1 MSTCPVQLVLLLQ
14 LVLLVQLVL
23 FTSRTILLPLL
34 LVLLQLHVSVLEI
47 SPSMT
52 IDHRRCVVG
61 SSISVAVYTSNFE
74 GWCIYNGGV
83 YIQWWCTPQW
93 VHWCTPLTM
102 GCIFLCHTSQS
113 IQRRT
118 LPTSMDGKQQC
129 CSTVLMCTSGSKHLS
144 ACSTSGSEHL
154 SMFHHSYLRGRRTS
168 VVRARQRDLAQ
179 CKRRKHLKDLSY
191 FRASAW
197 KTKKILHFWKK
208 DIMWTFERCISIH
221 WEVSCAMYKRFFF
234 PEIRHNLFPSPLVLA
249 RIYKGE
255 AQLSFDWF
263 D

>member
-1 MSTCPVQLVLLLQ
+1 MSTCPVLLVLLLQ
-14 LVLLVQLVL
+14 LVLLAQLVL
-23 FTSRTILLPLL
+23 FTYRTTLLPLL

-74 GWCIYNGGV
+74 GWC
-83 YIQWWCTPQW
+83 THQW

-144 ACSTSGSEHL
+144 GCSTARSITATWGEVVHL
-154 SMFHHSYLRGRRTS
+154 SQEQDREIWHN
-168 VVRARQRDLAQ
+168 
-179 CKRRKHLKDLSY
+179 
-191 FRASAW
+191 
-197 KTKKILHFWKK
+197 
-208 DIMWTFERCISIH
+208 
-221 WEVSCAMYKRFFF
+221 VSDVN
-234 PEIRHNLFPSPLVLA
+234 I
-249 RIYKGE
+249 
-255 AQLSFDWF
+255 
-263 D
+263 

>member
-1 MSTCPVQLVLLLQ
+1 MSTCPVLLVLLLQ
-14 LVLLVQLVL
+14 LVLLAQLVL
-23 FTSRTILLPLL
+23 FTYRTTLLPLL

-74 GWCIYNGGV
+74 GWC
-83 YIQWWCTPQW
+83 THQW

-154 SMFHHSYLRGRRTS
+154 SVHVQQHVPSQLPEGKSYICPKS
-168 VVRARQRDLAQ
+168 
-179 CKRRKHLKDLSY
+179 
-191 FRASAW
+191 
-197 KTKKILHFWKK
+197 KT
-208 DIMWTFERCISIH
+208 ERSGT
-221 WEVSCAMYKRFFF
+221 M
-234 PEIRHNLFPSPLVLA
+234 
-249 RIYKGE
+249 
-255 AQLSFDWF
+255 
-263 D
+263 